1 MMYAII
7 KKAVTSHLYWQKREE
22 AEQRCKEIEEG
33 EDITGFM
40 QIGKIDKFVYGNM

>member
-1 MMYAII
+1 MMYAVI
-7 KKAVTSHLYWQKREE
+7 KKAVTSHLYWQKRE
-22 AEQRCKEIEEG
+22 AEQRCKEMEG